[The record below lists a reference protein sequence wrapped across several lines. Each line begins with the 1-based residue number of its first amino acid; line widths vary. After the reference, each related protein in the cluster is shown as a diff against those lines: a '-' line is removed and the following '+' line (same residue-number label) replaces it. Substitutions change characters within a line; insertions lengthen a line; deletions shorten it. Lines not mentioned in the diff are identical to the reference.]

1 HRLMPVLASSRIATF
16 IAASDSAASKDFY
29 ENVLGLTVT
38 SEDDWA
44 IEFDSNGTSIRMQ
57 KGGSGNFKPQ
67 EFTVLGWH
75 VDDIDA
81 AMAEL
86 RDKGVVFEQ
95 YPWMPPDSNGVM
107 TFPGGARVAWFK
119 DPSGNVLSL
128 DQY

>member
-1 HRLMPVLASSRIATF
+1 MSILTRSSIATF
-16 IAASDSAASKDFY
+16 VAAKDPDATHDFY
-29 ENVLGLTVT
+29 ENKLGLTFIA
-38 SEDDWA
+38 DDEYA
-44 IEFDSNGTSIRMQ
+44 LEFEANGTTIRIQ
-57 KGGSGNFKPQ
+57 KMGPDYEPR

-75 VDDIDA
+75 VDDIEA
-81 AMAEL
+81 AKADLEA
-86 RDKGVVFEQ
+86 DGVVFEQ

>member
-1 HRLMPVLASSRIATF
+1 MSILLSSQVAAF
-16 IAASDSAASKDFY
+16 IAVSDAALSRDFY
-29 ENVLGLTVT
+29 ENVLGLTVIR
-38 SEDDWA
+38 EDDWA
-44 IEFDSNGTSIRMQ
+44 VEFDANGTSLRMQ
-57 KGGSGNFKPQ
+57 KGVTFTSQ

-86 RDKGVVFEQ
+86 RERGVVFEQ
-95 YPWMPPDSNGVM
+95 YPWMPPESNGVM

-119 DPSGNVLSL
+119 DPDGNVLSL